1 MLSKEDNELM
11 CRVGPETPMGDALR
25 RYWLPAL
32 LSSDLPHPDCDPK
45 RVRLVGED
53 FIAFRDTKG
62 RIGFLDEYCRHR
74 SASLALGRVEDC
86 GIRCIYH
93 GWKFAYD
100 GTVLETP
107 NVEDPDFKTRFKA
120 RAFPARE
127 AGGFIWVY
135 LGPVEKEPPF
145 PHYSW
150 FDLPASHVVTTVHHG
165 ECNFVQI
172 MEGLVDS
179 SHLGLLHMDG
189 LKKTDTSDL
198 TFAKKTNT
206 MQFNLAPKLEA
217 EDAPYGFNYVAL
229 RNISDAQGQRTE
241 ARVTAFVAPCFIFN
255 PNGDLIT
262 IVVPADDETSYFF
275 HAFWDAEKKLNEEPL
290 RSQHLSFIGL
300 DDATLHR
307 FGIDLGNVD
316 PGRPNRANNF
326 LQDREGMRSG
336 RTFSGL
342 PGFVQ
347 EDIAVS
353 VASGPTRDRSR
364 ETLSA
369 ADVAVGRLYR
379 VLINSARRVKDGGD
393 PVGIDPAIDTNAIKG
408 AAAVL
413 RSGQAWQSLVP
424 SAATLTRAAREPAGA
439 K

>member
-1 MLSKEDNELM
+1 MLSREENELM
-11 CRVGPETPMGDALR
+11 CRVGPETSTGEALR

-32 LSSDLPHPDCDPK
+32 LASDLPHPDCDPK

-107 NVEDPDFKTRFKA
+107 NVEDPNFKTRFKA

-127 AGGFIWVY
+127 AGGFVWVY
-135 LGPVEKEPPF
+135 LGPAEKEPPF
-145 PHYSW
+145 PQFSW
-150 FDLPASHVVTTVHHG
+150 FDLPSSNVVTTVHSG

-179 SHLGLLHMDG
+179 SHLGLLYMDG
-189 LKKTDTSDL
+189 LKRTDTSDL
-198 TFAKKTNT
+198 TFAKKTNS

-229 RNISDAQGQRTE
+229 RNISDAQGQRVE

-275 HAFWDAEKKLNEEPL
+275 HAFWDGEKKLNEEPL
-290 RSQHLSFIGL
+290 RSQHLNFIGL

-307 FGIDLGNVD
+307 FGIDLGNID
-316 PGRPNRANNF
+316 PDRPNRENNF
-326 LQDREGMRSG
+326 RQDREAMRNG

-347 EDIAVS
+347 EDMAVS
-353 VASGPTRDRSR
+353 VASGLIRDRSK
-364 ETLSA
+364 EMLSA

-379 VLINSARRVKDGGD
+379 VLLNSARRVRDGGHPIGLD
-393 PVGIDPAIDTNAIKG
+393 TAIDTRLIKG
-408 AAAVL
+408 AAAVPAP
-413 RSGQAWQSLVP
+413 GQSWQSLVAAP
-424 SAATLTRAAREPAGA
+424 SPAQGARETANA
-439 K
+439 Q